1 MKATATPREYKR
13 WGLRRGDVLFTKDSE
28 TPDEIGVSAYVTENM
43 PNVLC
48 GYHLGMARPRTSV
61 LDGQFLTEA
70 LGSQAS
76 RREFARIS
84 NGITRFGL
92 TLDSTRS
99 LPLLLPPL
107 SEQRAI
113 ADVLEAIEDAIELS
127 EAAISATERVR
138 DALVHELLSRGL
150 RGRHTKWRAVPGL
163 GTIPSDWRIVR
174 LGDVY
179 EVQLGKMLSP
189 RARLGLNPQ
198 PYLTNRHV
206 QWGHFDLSTL
216 PVMDFDE
223 CEMQKFELRSG
234 DLLVCEGGDVGRG
247 AVWEEQI
254 PNCYY
259 QKALHRL
266 RPVDGDSVPRFM
278 LAVLMSFHQRGTLL
292 EHSERTSISH
302 LTRTRLLQMR
312 VPHPTRPEQ
321 IGIAEAVQAVGNR
334 VDCMRIEKRKLQQ
347 FKLSLANSLFS
358 GQTRTV
364 PPLSSHGA

>member
-1 MKATATPREYKR
+1 
-13 WGLRRGDVLFTKDSE
+13 
-28 TPDEIGVSAYVTENM
+28 
-43 PNVLC
+43 
-48 GYHLGMARPRTSV
+48 
-61 LDGQFLTEA
+61 
-70 LGSQAS
+70 
-76 RREFARIS
+76 
-84 NGITRFGL
+84 
-92 TLDSTRS
+92 
-99 LPLLLPPL
+99 
-107 SEQRAI
+107 
-113 ADVLEAIEDAIELS
+113 VLEAIEDAIELS
-127 EAAISATERVR
+127 EASISATERLR

-150 RGRHTKWRAVPGL
+150 RGWHTKWRAVPGL

-198 PYLTNRHV
+198 LYLTNKHV

-278 LAVLMSFHQRGTLL
+278 LAILMSFHQRGTLL

-312 VPHPTRPEQ
+312 VPHPTRAEQ
-321 IGIAEAVQAVGNR
+321 IRIADTVQAVGNR
-334 VDCMRIEKRKLQQ
+334 VDCMRTEKQKLQQ